1 MVEYNIVKHCRM
13 CGIRYI
19 VPRTKSKKD
28 YCDPCMAKVI
38 KTREAEAAA
47 DEKAE
52 AEAAAA
58 EAAAAA
64 K

>member
-1 MVEYNIVKHCRM
+1 M